1 MYVSSTSF
9 VLRCTGV
16 AAQRDASRSHSARS
30 GVAPRRPSPLPAMRY
45 RSGMGQLSTQ
55 QISSIAATGASTT
68 VGILVALGTIGGP
81 VGAAVAGLIAVG
93 SLIANMFHGCGQTC
107 VVATQDANKIGA
119 LLDQN
124 QAAYMNAPVHYKSLQ
139 AAALNNINTLAAALQ
154 QACSD
159 PSLGQAGQ
167 RCISERLVRRA
178 CPSTLNDSNIGGGQI
193 KFCDYWS
200 FYYDP
205 IANDPNVVPDPTP
218 ASASPV
224 GSAVSSVGSVISSAL
239 PASVSSLLTGTV
251 FGLPVWL
258 VGAGALAALWAVS
271 E

>member
-1 MYVSSTSF
+1 VYVTSTSS
-9 VLRCTGV
+9 VSRCTGV
-16 AAQRDASRSHSARS
+16 AARRAIGKTGAGRSPRS
-30 GVAPRRPSPLPAMRY
+30 LRTRGI
-45 RSGMGQLSTQ
+45 GQTTQ
-55 QISSIAATGASTT
+55 QISSIAAAGASTT
-68 VGILVALGTIGGP
+68 VGILVGLGTISGP
-81 VGAAVAGLIAVG
+81 IGAAVAGLIAVG

-139 AAALNNINTLAAALQ
+139 QAALNNINTLAAALQ

-159 PSLGQAGQ
+159 PNLGKAGQ
-167 RCISERLVRRA
+167 RCISERLVRRP
-178 CPSTLNDSNIGGGQI
+178 CPSTLNDSNLGGGQI

-205 IANDPNVVPDPTP
+205 IANDPNVVPDPVAP
-218 ASASPV
+218 GVASAAASV
-224 GSAVSSVGSVISSAL
+224 GSAISSVL
-239 PASVSSLLTGTV
+239 PASVFNLFSASV
-251 FGLPVWL
+251 FGLPLWL
-258 VGAGALAALWAVS
+258 VGAGGLALLWAVN

>member
-1 MYVSSTSF
+1 
-9 VLRCTGV
+9 
-16 AAQRDASRSHSARS
+16 
-30 GVAPRRPSPLPAMRY
+30 
-45 RSGMGQLSTQ
+45 
-55 QISSIAATGASTT
+55 
-68 VGILVALGTIGGP
+68 
-81 VGAAVAGLIAVG
+81 LIAVG

-218 ASASPV
+218 ASSGPASA
-224 GSAVSSVGSVISSAL
+224 AVSSVGSAISSVL
-239 PASVSSLLTGTV
+239 PSSVSSLLTGSV

-258 VGAGALAALWAVS
+258 LGAVALTALWVAS

>member
-1 MYVSSTSF
+1 V
-9 VLRCTGV
+9 
-16 AAQRDASRSHSARS
+16 
-30 GVAPRRPSPLPAMRY
+30 
-45 RSGMGQLSTQ
+45 GQLSTQ

-139 AAALNNINTLAAALQ
+139 AAALNNITTLAAALQ

-167 RCISERLVRRA
+167 RCISERLVRRP

-218 ASASPV
+218 AS
-224 GSAVSSVGSVISSAL
+224 SAVSSATSGATSAISSVL
-239 PASVSSLLTGTV
+239 PASVSGLLTSSV
-251 FGLPVWL
+251 FGLPLWL
-258 VGAGALAALWAVS
+258 IGAGGLAILWAAS

>member
-1 MYVSSTSF
+1 
-9 VLRCTGV
+9 
-16 AAQRDASRSHSARS
+16 
-30 GVAPRRPSPLPAMRY
+30 
-45 RSGMGQLSTQ
+45 MGQTTQ
-55 QISSIAATGASTT
+55 QISAIAATGASTT
-68 VGILVALGTIGGP
+68 VGILVGLGTIGGP

-139 AAALNNINTLAAALQ
+139 QAALNNINTLAAALQ

-159 PSLGQAGQ
+159 PSLGKAGQ
-167 RCISERLVRRA
+167 RCISERLVRRP
-178 CPSTLNDSNIGGGQI
+178 CPSTLNDSNLGGGQI

-205 IANDPNVVPDPTP
+205 IANDPNVVPDPSP
-218 ASASPV
+218 ISSSSAASA
-224 GSAVSSVGSVISSAL
+224 AVSSVGSAITSAL
-239 PASVSSLLTGTV
+239 PASVSNLLTGTV
-251 FGLPVWL
+251 FGLPIWL
-258 VGAGALAALWAVS
+258 VGVGALGALWMLS